1 MCHFLGGA
9 ARRNSRLYVRT
20 GWHDRFRL
28 LSVPEEDQED
38 RKWYVRVWL
47 VRQNIPEEQFPPK
60 TQIWTH
66 RYILFWNTYFTPL
79 LLFLM
84 FCVTKPFQLFHL
96 VYIPTSFLLCSFSVV
111 CKSRPNLFLHWQGWG
126 DILTKICRARH
137 YVIGV
142 MPEIPFSEYISSIL
156 KSKWGRKFLTK
167 CCVIALHNA
176 WGHCLK

>member
-66 RYILFWNTYFTPL
+66 RYILFQNTYFTPL

-84 FCVTKPFQLFHL
+84 FCVTKPFQLFYFVHSPL
-96 VYIPTSFLLCSFSVV
+96 LSCFVLFQLYVNRDLTCFFIDRGEEIYLLKYVEQNITFLGLCQKYLSL
-111 CKSRPNLFLHWQGWG
+111 N
-126 DILTKICRARH
+126 I
-137 YVIGV
+137 
-142 MPEIPFSEYISSIL
+142 
-156 KSKWGRKFLTK
+156 
-167 CCVIALHNA
+167 
-176 WGHCLK
+176 